1 MNGNW
6 LRVALFLAGLL
17 AGGGSASVVGEY
29 QTTKLEAEIKQMKDV
44 HNKDVREISER
55 LSRIEEG
62 IDWIKGRLQ

>member
-29 QTTKLEAEIKQMKDV
+29 QNTKLEAEIKQLKDV
-44 HNKDVREISER
+44 HNKDVREIAER

-62 IDWIKGRLQ
+62 IRWIKGRLQ